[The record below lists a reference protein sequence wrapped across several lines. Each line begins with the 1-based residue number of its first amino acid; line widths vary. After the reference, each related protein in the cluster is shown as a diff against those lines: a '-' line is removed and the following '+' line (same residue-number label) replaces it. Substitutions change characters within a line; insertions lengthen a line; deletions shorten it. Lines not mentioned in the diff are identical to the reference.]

1 MKSNSSIIQ
10 FLFIQIK
17 LSDLGFELKPQI
29 AWMSPELIHFNHY
42 TTSSDVFSFG
52 VSMWECFSYGQ
63 IPWKDLTNDQVR

>member
-1 MKSNSSIIQ
+1 
-10 FLFIQIK
+10 
-17 LSDLGFELKPQI
+17 LGFELKPQI